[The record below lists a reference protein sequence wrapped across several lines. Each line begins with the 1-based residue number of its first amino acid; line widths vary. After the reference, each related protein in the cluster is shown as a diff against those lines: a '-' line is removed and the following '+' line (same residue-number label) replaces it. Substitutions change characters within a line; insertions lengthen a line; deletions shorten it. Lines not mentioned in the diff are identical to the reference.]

1 MLCLHYMFISLFA
14 MNQIYVCLCC
24 TKVLGIILIKMVVS
38 AVYSIDFL
46 FFEVKNQFLELCTSH
61 DFLALKHVLKKTHTL
76 ATPTEARSIGLN
88 MTDLTCEREKL

>member
-1 MLCLHYMFISLFA
+1 ME
-14 MNQIYVCLCC
+14 
-24 TKVLGIILIKMVVS
+24 VLGIILIKMVVS

-46 FFEVKNQFLELCTSH
+46 FFELCTSH
-61 DFLALKHVLKKTHTL
+61 DFLVLKHVLKKTHTL